1 MRGCLWTMLM
11 LMLMVMM
18 MKMVVVVGAVKIDK
32 GEGINYSQLIKI
44 DMNKATTTCL
54 QKYVTKMLNEV

>member
-44 DMNKATTTCL
+44 DMNKATTTWHL
-54 QKYVTKMLNEV
+54 DWK

>member
-1 MRGCLWTMLM
+1 M
-11 LMLMVMM
+11 LMLMVVMM
-18 MKMVVVVGAVKIDK
+18 MMMMMMMMVVVVGAVKIDK